1 MTGSQQ
7 VNPQWQRAIHEAG
20 HAVAA
25 LAKGIKIL
33 SLSLEQGISS
43 RGNRIDSFCLIDYQS
58 MEGKFRPDDVCKR
71 KITVAYA
78 GATAQ
83 ALFFDESPIEV
94 FCEQRDDQENVR
106 KSVDDLRDLRVS
118 ESDVWKCRKEAW
130 EEAICLVEERRSVI
144 RAIAQAANQK
154 QTLKGPEI
162 EDIARSVDPT
172 VFQNG

>member
-7 VNPQWQRAIHEAG
+7 VNPRWQRAIHEAG

-25 LAKGIKIL
+25 LVTGISIL
-33 SLSLEQGISS
+33 CLSLERGIST
-43 RGNRIDSFCLIDYQS
+43 RGLRIDSSCWIDYQS

-71 KITVAYA
+71 KMTVAYA
-78 GATAQ
+78 GAVAQ
-83 ALFFDESPIEV
+83 ALFFDECPIEV
-94 FCEQRDDQENVR
+94 FCEQKDDQENVR
-106 KSVDDLRDLRVS
+106 KCVDDLRGLRVS
-118 ESDVWKCRKEAW
+118 ESHVWKCRKEAW

-144 RAIAQAANQK
+144 YAIAQAANQK

-172 VFQNG
+172 TFQNG